1 MKRLQSSIYSLS
13 ALALLTVLGLT
24 GCPQE
29 SKEEGKGAQP
39 AAAPAPVTA
48 VAPEAAA
55 PAGAVATA
63 APAAANPAPSPEA
76 SKAAPGGE
84 AKEAPKA
91 PQ

>member
-55 PAGAVATA
+55 PAA
-63 APAAANPAPSPEA
+63 APTAANPAPSPEA
-76 SKAAPGGE
+76 SKAAPSGE

>member
-55 PAGAVATA
+55 PAA

-76 SKAAPGGE
+76 SKAAPSGE

>member
-29 SKEEGKGAQP
+29 SKDEGKGAPP
-39 AAAPAPVTA
+39 ASAPAPVTPA
-48 VAPEAAA
+48 APEAVA
-55 PAGAVATA
+55 PAGAA

-76 SKAAPGGE
+76 SKAAPGSE

>member
-55 PAGAVATA
+55 PAVAPA

-76 SKAAPGGE
+76 SKAAPSGE